1 MSDDSYLM
9 LAKQQMN
16 ERIEETRRSRM
27 AGRPRRTRR
36 HVFANGLHSLA
47 NRLDS

>member
-1 MSDDSYLM
+1 MSDYSYLM

-36 HVFANGLHSLA
+36 HVVANGLRVLA
-47 NRLDS
+47 SHIDA